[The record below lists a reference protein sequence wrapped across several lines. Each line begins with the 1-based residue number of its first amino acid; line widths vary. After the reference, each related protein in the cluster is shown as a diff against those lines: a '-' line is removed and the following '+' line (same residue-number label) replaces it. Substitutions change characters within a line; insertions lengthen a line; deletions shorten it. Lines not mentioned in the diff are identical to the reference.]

1 MMIYCEMPRFA
12 DSDLQQKH
20 CVTKV
25 CSFFPLSRRA
35 GPSEDNDK
43 LSNQNENEDKYEARI
58 TDDDTDN
65 AAANLDGRDDADS
78 DDDGKISDDDD
89 IIHPV

>member
-1 MMIYCEMPRFA
+1 MGILKMIQICNRSIALCHKSIF
-12 DSDLQQKH
+12 SH
-20 CVTKV
+20 
-25 CSFFPLSRRA
+25 LSRPA

-78 DDDGKISDDDD
+78 DDNGKISDDDD